1 MTAQQSRKARL
12 ADFIRDVW
20 DNGDA
25 AAVPAYLAPAYTIH
39 HDPGDGWDG
48 QTLDHAQFQ
57 NRLLQS
63 RAAFPDQRFEIVGL
77 FEDGDTVVMTWL
89 WAATHLGDLPGF
101 PASGRTIRM
110 SGATAYGFDSG
121 DRLTGHWQVT
131 DRLSVYQ
138 QLVRNSQPG

>member
-1 MTAQQSRKARL
+1 MTRNERRKGLL
-12 ADFIRDVW
+12 ADFIRAVW
-20 DNGDA
+20 DEGDE
-25 AAVPAYLAPAYTIH
+25 AAVARYLAPAYRIA

-48 QTLDHAQFQ
+48 QTLDRDGFRD
-57 NRLLQS
+57 RLRQS
-63 RAAFPDQRFEIVGL
+63 RAAFPDQRFEIVGM
-77 FEDGDTVVMTWL
+77 FADGDTVVMTWL

-110 SGATAYGFDSG
+110 SGATAYGFDSD

-138 QLVRNSQPG
+138 QLVRNAQPG